1 MLLILEIRV
10 SQNVEDSGTPV
21 KELEHDY
28 EKVVF
33 LQICA
38 FIVKALPLLLLF
50 FCLSIE

>member
-38 FIVKALPLLLLF
+38 LSKRFLSSSYF
-50 FCLSIE
+50 FV